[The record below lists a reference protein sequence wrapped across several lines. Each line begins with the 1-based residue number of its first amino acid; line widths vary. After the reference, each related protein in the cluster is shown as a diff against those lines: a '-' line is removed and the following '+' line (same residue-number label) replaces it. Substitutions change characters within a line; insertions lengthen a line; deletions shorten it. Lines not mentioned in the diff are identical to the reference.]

1 MNEKKR
7 ETVLFF
13 GRLFRISVS
22 LCVIHPDTNTQFG
35 PVCFPKTVCGQFIV
49 VVVVVITMYVEIRF
63 FLVFT
68 PLLDI
73 ETLQDHISISIYPMV
88 HWYSLLLLPLILS
101 VFFFIIKYSIFTS
114 FLNYPIYIYIYITYT
129 CHLIELLKNDT
140 FSTHTSFL

>member
-1 MNEKKR
+1 MNEKKER
-7 ETVLFF
+7 QFYFSEGCSGFLSP
-13 GRLFRISVS
+13 SVS
-22 LCVIHPDTNTQFG
+22 YTQTPTHSLVPSVSPKLCVASF
-35 PVCFPKTVCGQFIV
+35 V

-88 HWYSLLLLPLILS
+88 HWYSLLLLLPLLLLS

-114 FLNYPIYIYIYITYT
+114 FLNYSIYIYIYNI
-129 CHLIELLKNDT
+129 HL
-140 FSTHTSFL
+140 SSY